1 MTIGYLLDL
10 LIINEVRKEKLAAE
24 LDIDVKNDLDK
35 QNGFYLREIGKYLL
49 EISDG
54 KRPGQ
59 LAKHKNY
66 DKNIE
71 ENESNN
77 LIDIIYKL
85 YQRHSTL
92 WDLEDNRRDKSL
104 NDKVRL
110 SYCDEVS
117 VVNKKRNDLVEQV
130 DKIIDND
137 LKSTKHWGKKTKLWG
152 DLVV

>member
-130 DKIIDND
+130 DKIINDD
-137 LKSTKHWGKKTKLWG
+137 LKKIKLWG
-152 DLVV
+152 NTVE